1 MSPALEP
8 WAILGGKEIYYI
20 RIYIHR
26 YKIIIARLGGD
37 KKMLHIANSVSKY
50 LRNVPRF
57 LLRLHININLYV
69 WPFHTYITL
78 ATETGYPYQQEM
90 GRKAYNYSAIQ
101 VMHNSILH
109 SRSTPSSH

>member
-50 LRNVPRF
+50 LRNVPRI
-57 LLRLHININLYV
+57 LLRLHINVIIV
-69 WPFHTYITL
+69 CMAFSHI
-78 ATETGYPYQQEM
+78 
-90 GRKAYNYSAIQ
+90 
-101 VMHNSILH
+101 HNTVQTCYRDRLPIPA
-109 SRSTPSSH
+109 RDG